1 MTVNVRDLSI
11 QKIRKDKHPMFLKPD
26 CIPCILN
33 MSLGY
38 LRKLS
43 LSEKCMNDIYT
54 EILNM
59 PPLKG
64 QMWHMTSPEAIE
76 PIMNKIMAAADNE
89 DPLSFEKEK
98 QNELMMTLYPK
109 LKHIVDASENPLQTA
124 AHVAILGNA
133 IDIMMLNGT
142 TDIQKAIA
150 EQLVQPLPQDRF
162 KVFEAKLAMSR
173 NVLYFADNA
182 GEIVL
187 DKLFIEILLEKYEPD
202 IVYVVRSIPALN
214 DATLKDAISVG
225 MDRLVTVME
234 NGIDGPFPGTKLSRC
249 SQEIND
255 LYQKA
260 DLIISKGGGNFD
272 TLEEEQKV
280 LKKNITYMLLSKCY
294 PYYERFAVEIHRPI
308 MVNSF
313 V

>member
-1 MTVNVRDLSI
+1 
-11 QKIRKDKHPMFLKPD
+11 MFMKPD

-43 LSEKCMNDIYT
+43 LSETRMTDIYT

-64 QMWHMTSPEAIE
+64 QMWNITGPEVIE
-76 PIMNKIMAAADNE
+76 PIMDRIMKATDNA

-98 QNELMMTLYPK
+98 QNELMMGLYPQ
-109 LKHIVDASENPLQTA
+109 LKHIVNVSENPLQTA
-124 AHVAILGNA
+124 AHIAILGNA
-133 IDIMMLNGT
+133 MDIMLLNGT
-142 TDIQKAIA
+142 ADVQKVISD
-150 EQLVQPLPQDRF
+150 QLAHPLPQDTF
-162 KVFEAKLAMSR
+162 KVFEDKLAMS
-173 NVLYFADNA
+173 NYVLYFGDNA

-187 DKLFIEILLEKYEPD
+187 DKLFIETLKEKYEPD
-202 IVYVVRSIPALN
+202 IVYVVRGIPALN
-214 DATLKDAISVG
+214 DATLKDAMSVG
-225 MDRLVTVME
+225 METLVTVME
-234 NGIDGPFPGTKLSRC
+234 NGIDGPLPGTRLSRC
-249 SQEIND
+249 SGEIND

-280 LKKNITYMLLSKCY
+280 LKKDMTYMLLSKCH
-294 PYYERFAVEIHRPI
+294 PYHERFGVKIHRPI
-308 MVNSF
+308 LVNSF
-313 V
+313 GPK

>member
-1 MTVNVRDLSI
+1 
-11 QKIRKDKHPMFLKPD
+11 MFLKPD

-43 LSEKCMNDIYT
+43 LSETIITDIYT

-64 QMWHMTSPEAIE
+64 QMWHVTSPEVIE
-76 PIMNKIMAAADNE
+76 PIMDRIMTATDNS

-98 QNELMMTLYPK
+98 QNELMMALYPE
-109 LKHIVDASENPLQTA
+109 LKHIVDTSENSLQTA
-124 AHVAILGNA
+124 AHIAILGNA
-133 IDIMMLNGT
+133 IDIMMQNGT
-142 TDIQKAIA
+142 ADIQKAIA
-150 EQLVQPLPQDRF
+150 EQLVHPLPQD
-162 KVFEAKLAMSR
+162 VFEAFEHKLSMSK
-173 NVLYFADNA
+173 NVLYFGDNA

-187 DKLFIEILLEKYEPD
+187 DKLFIETLQEKYEPD
-202 IVYVVRSIPALN
+202 IVYVVRGIPALN
-214 DATLKDAISVG
+214 DATLKDAMSVG
-225 MDRLVTVME
+225 MDKLVTVME
-234 NGIDGPFPGTKLSRC
+234 NGIDGPLPGTRLSRC
-249 SQEIND
+249 SREIND

-280 LKKNITYMLLSKCY
+280 LKKNITYMLLSKCH
-294 PYYERFAVEIHRPI
+294 PYHERFGVEIHRPI
-308 MVNSF
+308 LVNSF
-313 V
+313 G

>member
-1 MTVNVRDLSI
+1 
-11 QKIRKDKHPMFLKPD
+11 MFMKPD

-43 LSEKCMNDIYT
+43 LSETRMTDIYT

-64 QMWHMTSPEAIE
+64 QMWNITGPEVIE
-76 PIMNKIMAAADNE
+76 PIMDRIMKATDNA

-98 QNELMMTLYPK
+98 QNELMMGLYPK
-109 LKHIVDASENPLQTA
+109 LKHIVNVSENPLQTA
-124 AHVAILGNA
+124 AHIAILGNA
-133 IDIMMLNGT
+133 IDIMLLNGT
-142 TDIQKAIA
+142 ADVQKVISD
-150 EQLVQPLPQDRF
+150 QLAHPLPQDAF
-162 KVFEAKLAMSR
+162 KAFEDKLAMSSY
-173 NVLYFADNA
+173 VLYFGDNA

-187 DKLFIEILLEKYEPD
+187 DKLFIETLKGKYEPD
-202 IVYVVRSIPALN
+202 IVYVVRGIPALN
-214 DATLKDAISVG
+214 DATLKDAMSVG
-225 MDRLVTVME
+225 MDTLVTVME
-234 NGIDGPFPGTKLSRC
+234 NGIDGPLPGTRLSRC
-249 SQEIND
+249 SGEIND

-280 LKKNITYMLLSKCY
+280 LKKDMTYMLLSKCH
-294 PYYERFAVEIHRPI
+294 PYHERFGVKIHRPI
-308 MVNSF
+308 LVNSF
-313 V
+313 GPK